1 MKVSKAKLRQII
13 REEIERLG
21 EATTP
26 TKILHPGERE
36 EIRRQRRMG
45 TTAPMRTRN
54 PGQTPPRSFT
64 RRHTALERRAQGIA
78 KKLFPDLG
86 SAEITFEI
94 EQSARGRNLTG
105 EILDNIVGFM
115 YPGVSDVRAR
125 EQYLEFAEEWI
136 EFHDNPVL
144 VKGGREN
151 TEKIEDFIEYV
162 DNIAPMKPARMVS
175 TARGIRAHIASI
187 DKDPNY
193 QARNVPVGRAA
204 TPGTRQH
211 SQLQRLM
218 RLAKKK

>member
-1 MKVSKAKLRQII
+1 MKVSKARLRQII

-26 TKILHPGERE
+26 TKILYPGERE
-36 EIRRQRRMG
+36 EIKRQRRVG

-94 EQSARGRNLTG
+94 EQSARGRNPSG
-105 EILDNIVGFM
+105 EILNNIVGFM
-115 YPGVSDVRAR
+115 YPGVTRARAR

-136 EFHDNPVL
+136 GFHDDPVL
-144 VKGGREN
+144 EKGGRED

-162 DNIAPMKPARMVS
+162 ENIAPMKLLDKRAPD
-175 TARGIRAHIASI
+175 IRAHIASI

-193 QARNVPVGRAA
+193 QARDVPVGRAA
-204 TPGTRQH
+204 TPGTREH